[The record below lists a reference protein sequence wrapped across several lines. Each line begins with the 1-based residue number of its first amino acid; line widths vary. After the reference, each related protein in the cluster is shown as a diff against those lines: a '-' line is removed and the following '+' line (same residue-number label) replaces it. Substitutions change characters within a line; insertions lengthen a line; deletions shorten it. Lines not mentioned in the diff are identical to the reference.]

1 MGENSSTVR
10 ISGSTKKAL
19 REIVKM
25 TGVSQVEVLSEA
37 VEEYRRKVAL
47 EAINESFARLT
58 REDLAEYRR
67 EFEEWDVT
75 LMDGLEDYPYE

>member
-1 MGENSSTVR
+1 MSEKSSTVR
-10 ISGSTKKAL
+10 ISGASKKAL
-19 REIVKM
+19 EEIARIR
-25 TGVSQVEVLSEA
+25 GASQVEVLSEA

-47 EAINESFARLT
+47 EAINESFARLSK
-58 REDLAEYRR
+58 EELADYKK